1 MDNGGLSLIFFMNS
15 LFAPTTKGA
24 WNQET
29 TAKAGIFPQAVGTKG
44 GWGLLLAFIGQ
55 GGWRPTLS
63 PAQTGSSLGSST
75 TQGRSPEGPDQYAW
89 SLPYAGP
96 LSVPKYPKLLLT
108 SGLWQFCSFCLD
120 RSSPSLHM
128 AASFSS
134 FRAQPKCP
142 ILRKAFPD
150 PLMYIKIQIHFLLN
164 PHRYL

>member
-1 MDNGGLSLIFFMNS
+1 MVAFHLFSSWTLSL
-15 LFAPTTKGA
+15 PQQPKGREIRKPLPKLA
-24 WNQET
+24 SSHRLLAQ
-29 TAKAGIFPQAVGTKG
+29 KG
-44 GWGLLLAFIGQ
+44 GWVLLLAFIGQ

-150 PLMYIKIQIHFLLN
+150 PLMYIKIQTHFLLN
-164 PHRYL
+164 PHHYL